1 MADALE
7 HLLPNAR
14 LAIDSPDQERV
25 MFLRQP
31 RWIGY
36 SQAKEILGALDRL
49 LRHPRTDRMPNLLL
63 VGETNNGKTTLVE
76 RFTRMHPE
84 KEGPENEGIIVPVL
98 SIQAPPVPDEARFY
112 NSILEKLRA
121 PYRVQAST
129 SSKHI
134 QVMHLL
140 TKVGTRMLIVD
151 EIHHLLAGSAS
162 RQRQFLNVLKYLGNE
177 LKIPL
182 VGVGTV
188 EAIRAIASDPQLA
201 NRFEPLVLRRWE
213 LDHEFLMLLASF
225 ERLLPLRQRS
235 ELTESAIAAR
245 LLSMCDGT
253 IGELHNLLSAA
264 TECAILGGHEKI
276 DLTLLRTL
284 DWIVPAERGRYAAR
298 RV

>member
-1 MADALE
+1 MVDTLE

-14 LAIDSPDQERV
+14 LAIDLPEQERIL
-25 MFLRQP
+25 FLRQP

-36 SQAKEILGALDRL
+36 SQTREILGKLDRL

-76 RFTRMHPE
+76 RFARMHPE
-84 KEGPENEGIIVPVL
+84 KDGPEREGTSVPVL
-98 SIQAPPVPDEARFY
+98 LIQAPPVPDETRFY
-112 NSILEKLRA
+112 NSILENLHA
-121 PYRVQAST
+121 PYRSQAST
-129 SSKHI
+129 GSKQI
-134 QVMHLL
+134 QVTHLL
-140 TKVGTRMLIVD
+140 AKVDTRMLIVD
-151 EIHHLLAGSAS
+151 EIHHLLAGSAT

-177 LKIPL
+177 LKIPI

-213 LDHEFLMLLASF
+213 MDQEFLMLLASF
-225 ERLLPLRQRS
+225 ERLLPLRRHS
-235 ELTESAIAAR
+235 ELTESGLAVR
-245 LLSMCDGT
+245 LLAMCGGT
-253 IGELHNLLSAA
+253 IGELHHLLSAA

-276 DLTLLRTL
+276 DLGLLREL
-284 DWIVPAERGRYAAR
+284 AWIAPAERGRYAAR